1 MRHARHA
8 LAIRKRIGDEHG
20 VASVLNL
27 IALVERRLGRHADA
41 RRDVESALALQRR
54 MKAGSGLGRTLN
66 NLAEIERSAGRYGD
80 ALVHARAALERHT
93 RKGAGRAARIG
104 QGRASPPSRG
114 SSAGW
119 ASTGRPGATRR
130 RRCASSRT
138 PATGPARA

>member
-1 MRHARHA
+1 
-8 LAIRKRIGDEHG
+8 
-20 VASVLNL
+20 
-27 IALVERRLGRHADA
+27 
-41 RRDVESALALQRR
+41 

-66 NLAEIERSAGRYGD
+66 NLAEIERSAGRYGE

-119 ASTGRPGATRR
+119 AITGRPGATRR

-138 PATGPARA
+138 PVTGPARA